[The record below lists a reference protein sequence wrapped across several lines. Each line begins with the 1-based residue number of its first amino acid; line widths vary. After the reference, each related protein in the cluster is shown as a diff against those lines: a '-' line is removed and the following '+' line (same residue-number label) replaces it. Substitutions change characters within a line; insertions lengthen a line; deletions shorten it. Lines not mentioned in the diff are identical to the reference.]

1 MNAKLLTGMG
11 LTLALCACVTA
22 PRPNAALESARD
34 AVRSAEMD
42 PNVAKYAA
50 LDLDVAQRDLA
61 IADDAALHHNDA
73 AIAQPA
79 YLAAQNAQLARMH
92 GAAKAD
98 DARVAAGQAER
109 TQIMLNARTREV
121 RNAKMA
127 TNLALDQRDL
137 AVGEAARSQGDA
149 ARSHDEAI
157 RSQGDA
163 ARSQEDAIRSQGD
176 AARSQEQ
183 AALSQGD
190 AARSHDEATRSQ
202 GDAARSQEQAARSQ
216 EQAALSQGEAAR
228 SHDEATRS
236 QGDAAR
242 SQEQSARSQEQ
253 AALSQGEAARS
264 HDEATRSQGDA
275 ARSQGDAARSQ
286 EQSARL
292 QAEVDQLKA
301 RPTPRGLVMTLG
313 DVLFNTGRAEL
324 NPGANRKLDQLAQF
338 LNEHKGRRV
347 QIDGFTDSVG
357 TDSYNDELSQRRA
370 NSVKSALLSRG
381 VDSSRIGTE
390 GYGKAYPVANNID
403 SGGRQLNRRV
413 EVVIGGENG
422 LGVSPRG

>member
-1 MNAKLLTGMG
+1 
-11 LTLALCACVTA
+11 
-22 PRPNAALESARD
+22 
-34 AVRSAEMD
+34 MD

-50 LDLDVAQRDLA
+50 LDLDAAQRDLA

-79 YLAAQNAQLARMH
+79 YLAEQNARLARMH

-109 TQIMLNARTREV
+109 NQIMLNARTREV
-121 RNAKMA
+121 HNAKMA

-137 AVGEAARSQGDA
+137 AV
-149 ARSHDEAI
+149 
-157 RSQGDA
+157 
-163 ARSQEDAIRSQGD
+163 
-176 AARSQEQ
+176 
-183 AALSQGD
+183 GD

-202 GDAARSQEQAARSQ
+202 GDAARSQEQAA
-216 EQAALSQGEAAR
+216 L
-228 SHDEATRS
+228 SHDEAVRS

-242 SQEQSARSQEQ
+242 SQEQSARSQQQ
-253 AALSQGEAARS
+253 AALS
-264 HDEATRSQGDA
+264 HDEAVRSQGDA

-286 EQSARL
+286 EQAALSQQQSARL

-357 TDSYNDELSQRRA
+357 TDSYNEELSQRRA

-390 GYGKAYPVANNID
+390 GYGKAYPVANNVD